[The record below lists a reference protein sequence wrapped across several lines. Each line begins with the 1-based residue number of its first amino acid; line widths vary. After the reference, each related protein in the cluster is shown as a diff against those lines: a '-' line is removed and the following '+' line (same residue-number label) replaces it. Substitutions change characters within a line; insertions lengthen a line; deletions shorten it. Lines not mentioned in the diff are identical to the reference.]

1 MKKSRGFTLIE
12 LLVVIAIIAILAG
25 MLLPALNQAREK
37 ARRISCTSNLKQ
49 IGTSL
54 KTYSIDYE
62 SRLPNLPGAA
72 GLEILRAYD
81 FLTDYGVYVCPSTTT
96 RTGGGSE
103 KLSYDGTTP
112 KNGGEAGNA
121 GATAGRIVDYAY
133 AGGMIEG
140 DSAIYGRSDSG
151 IAADMYGVY
160 APADN
165 SQKGACGLPT
175 NTDTAAN
182 HSDYG
187 NILFLGGHVTGFPG
201 ASWYINKNRGDSYI
215 FPNAGGS
222 NLDSASESD

>member
-160 APADN
+160 AAADN
-165 SQKGACGLPT
+165 SQKGACGLP
-175 NTDTAAN
+175 TDTAAN

>member
-62 SRLPNLPGAA
+62 SRLPNKQGAK

-81 FLTDYGVYVCPSTTT
+81 FLTDYAIYICPSSTTSAG
-96 RTGGGSE
+96 TGSQQLGYGSIEPGNNAKYGGC
-103 KLSYDGTTP
+103 
-112 KNGGEAGNA
+112 
-121 GATAGRIVDYAY
+121 DYGF

-140 DSAIYGRSDSG
+140 DSATYGRADSG
-151 IAADMYGVY
+151 ISADIFVATATTASGGDTGENNTVDTTRNGG
-160 APADN
+160 AP
-165 SQKGACGLPT
+165 
-175 NTDTAAN
+175 N

-187 NILFLGGHVTGFPG
+187 NILFQGGHVTGFPG
-201 ASWYINKNRGDSYI
+201 ASWYINKNRGYSFIY
-215 FPNAGGS
+215 PNKGGEA
-222 NLDSASESD
+222 LTGL

>member
-62 SRLPNLPGAA
+62 SRLPDKPGAR

-81 FLTDYGVYVCPSTTT
+81 FLTDYAIYICPSSTTT
-96 RTGGGSE
+96 GGSGSQP
-103 KLSYDGTTP
+103 LGYSTI
-112 KNGGEAGNA
+112 EAG
-121 GATAGRIVDYAY
+121 TAGKFGGCDYGY

-140 DSAIYGRSDSG
+140 DSATYGRADSG
-151 IAADMYGVY
+151 IGADIFVSSATGPKNTTYSDAQSKLDSSRNGG
-160 APADN
+160 AP
-165 SQKGACGLPT
+165 
-175 NTDTAAN
+175 N

-187 NILFLGGHVTGFPG
+187 NILFQGGHVTGFPG
-201 ASWYINKNRGDSYI
+201 ASWYINKNRGYSFIY
-215 FPNAGGS
+215 PNKGGDQ
-222 NLDSASESD
+222 LDGK

>member
-1 MKKSRGFTLIE
+1 MII
-12 LLVVIAIIAILAG
+12 VVIAIIAILAG

-62 SRLPNLPGAA
+62 SRLPEKPGAA

-103 KLSYDGTTP
+103 KLSYTGGAPLQNGT
-112 KNGGEAGNA
+112 GHGNE
-121 GATAGRIVDYAY
+121 GATAARIVDYAY

-140 DSAIYGRSDSG
+140 DSAIYGRADSG

-160 APADN
+160 AAVG
-165 SQKGACGLPT
+165 SQASACALPT
-175 NTDTAAN
+175 ATDTAAN
-182 HSDYG
+182 HTDYG

-201 ASWYINKNRGDSYI
+201 ASWYVNKNRGDSYI

-222 NLDSASESD
+222 GLDSASESD

>member
-62 SRLPNLPGAA
+62 SRLPNKPGAQ

-81 FLTDYGVYVCPSTTT
+81 FLTDYAIYICPSSTTT
-96 RTGGGSE
+96 AGSGSQQ
-103 KLSYDGTTP
+103 LGYSSI
-112 KNGGEAGNA
+112 EAG
-121 GATAGRIVDYAY
+121 TASKFGGCDYAY

-140 DSAIYGRSDSG
+140 DSATYGRADSG
-151 IAADMYGVY
+151 IGADIFVSTSTQTTVTGYTADGSNKIDSTRNGD
-160 APADN
+160 AP
-165 SQKGACGLPT
+165 
-175 NTDTAAN
+175 N

-187 NILFLGGHVTGFPG
+187 NILFQGGHVTGFPG
-201 ASWYINKNRGDSYI
+201 ASWYINKNRGYSFI
-215 FPNAGGS
+215 FPNKGGEGL
-222 NLDSASESD
+222 NGN

>member
-49 IGTSL
+49 SGTSL

-62 SRLPNLPGAA
+62 SRLPNYMGAK

-81 FLTDYGVYVCPSTTT
+81 FLTDYGIYICPSSTTSAG
-96 RTGGGSE
+96 TGSIPLGYN
-103 KLSYDGTTP
+103 KIPDTY
-112 KNGGEAGNA
+112 AGC
-121 GATAGRIVDYAY
+121 DYAY

-140 DSAIYGRSDSG
+140 DSATYGRADSG
-151 IAADMYGVY
+151 IGADIYVSS
-160 APADN
+160 APTQN
-165 SQKGACGLPT
+165 SDTSENNALDDTTRNGGAP
-175 NTDTAAN
+175 N

-187 NILFLGGHVTGFPG
+187 NILFQGGHVTGFPG
-201 ASWYINKNRGDSYI
+201 ASWYINKNRGYSFIY
-215 FPNAGGS
+215 PNAGGS
-222 NLDSASESD
+222 ALDGK

>member
-103 KLSYDGTTP
+103 MLSYTGGTP
-112 KNGGEAGNA
+112 VNGTGNGND
-121 GATAGRIVDYAY
+121 GATAARIVDYAY

-160 APADN
+160 AEADK
-165 SQKGACGLPT
+165 SQTDACDLP
-175 NTDTAAN
+175 TDTAAN

-201 ASWYINKNRGDSYI
+201 ASWYINKNRGDSYF

>member
-62 SRLPNLPGAA
+62 SRLPNYAGAK

-81 FLTDYGVYVCPSTTT
+81 FLTDYGIYICPSSTTT
-96 RTGGGSE
+96 TGTGSIQ
-103 KLSYDGTTP
+103 LGYNSIPDDY
-112 KNGGEAGNA
+112 AGC
-121 GATAGRIVDYAY
+121 DYAY

-140 DSAIYGRSDSG
+140 DSATYGRADSG
-151 IAADMYGVY
+151 IGADIYVSNTTGLTGFDTTENNALSDTTRNGG
-160 APADN
+160 AP
-165 SQKGACGLPT
+165 
-175 NTDTAAN
+175 N

-187 NILFLGGHVTGFPG
+187 NILFQGGHVTGFPG
-201 ASWYINKNRGDSYI
+201 ASWYINKNRGYSFIY
-215 FPNAGGS
+215 PNHGGS
-222 NLDSASESD
+222 GLDGE

>member
-103 KLSYDGTTP
+103 KLSYTGGAP
-112 KNGGEAGNA
+112 LQNGDRHRA
-121 GATAGRIVDYAY
+121 
-133 AGGMIEG
+133 
-140 DSAIYGRSDSG
+140 
-151 IAADMYGVY
+151 
-160 APADN
+160 
-165 SQKGACGLPT
+165 
-175 NTDTAAN
+175 
-182 HSDYG
+182 
-187 NILFLGGHVTGFPG
+187 
-201 ASWYINKNRGDSYI
+201 
-215 FPNAGGS
+215 
-222 NLDSASESD
+222 

>member
-62 SRLPNLPGAA
+62 SRLPNYAGAK

-81 FLTDYGVYVCPSTTT
+81 FLTDYGIYICPSSTTAA
-96 RTGGGSE
+96 GSGSQQLGYSNIE
-103 KLSYDGTTP
+103 SGDIAKY
-112 KNGGEAGNA
+112 AGC
-121 GATAGRIVDYAY
+121 DYGY

-140 DSAIYGRSDSG
+140 DSATYGRADSG
-151 IAADMYGVY
+151 IGADIYTST
-160 APADN
+160 APAI
-165 SQKGACGLPT
+165 G
-175 NTDTAAN
+175 DTADNNNIAGDTTRNGGAPN

-187 NILFLGGHVTGFPG
+187 NILFQGGHVTGFPG
-201 ASWYINKNRGDSYI
+201 ASWYINKNRGYSFI
-215 FPNAGGS
+215 FPNPGGDG
-222 NLDSASESD
+222 LDGK

>member
-62 SRLPNLPGAA
+62 SRLPEKPGAA

-103 KLSYDGTTP
+103 KLSYT
-112 KNGGEAGNA
+112 GGEPLQNGTGHGNE
-121 GATAGRIVDYAY
+121 GAAAARIVDYAY

-140 DSAIYGRSDSG
+140 DSAIYGRADSG

-160 APADN
+160 AAVG
-165 SQKGACGLPT
+165 SQASACALPT
-175 NTDTAAN
+175 ATDTAAN
-182 HSDYG
+182 HTDYG

-201 ASWYINKNRGDSYI
+201 ASWYVNKNRGDSYI

-222 NLDSASESD
+222 GLDSASESD

>member
-49 IGTSL
+49 IGTAL

-62 SRLPNLPGAA
+62 SRLPGDSGAK

-81 FLTDYGVYVCPSTTT
+81 FLTDYGIYICPSSTTT
-96 RTGGGSE
+96 TGTDSLPLGYN
-103 KLSYDGTTP
+103 KIGT
-112 KNGGEAGNA
+112 EYAGC
-121 GATAGRIVDYAY
+121 DYAY

-140 DSAIYGRSDSG
+140 DSATYGRADSG
-151 IAADMYGVY
+151 IGADIFVST
-160 APADN
+160 A
-165 SQKGACGLPT
+165 
-175 NTDTAAN
+175 TAAKGGTVPSSGPNKMDTTRNGGAPN

-187 NILFLGGHVTGFPG
+187 NILFQGGHVTGFPG
-201 ASWYINKNRGDSYI
+201 ASWYINKNRGYSFIY
-215 FPNAGGS
+215 PNKGGE
-222 NLDSASESD
+222 NLDGK

>member
-1 MKKSRGFTLIE
+1 
-12 LLVVIAIIAILAG
+12 

-160 APADN
+160 AAADN
-165 SQKGACGLPT
+165 SQTDACDLP
-175 NTDTAAN
+175 TDTAAN

-222 NLDSASESD
+222 DLDSASESD